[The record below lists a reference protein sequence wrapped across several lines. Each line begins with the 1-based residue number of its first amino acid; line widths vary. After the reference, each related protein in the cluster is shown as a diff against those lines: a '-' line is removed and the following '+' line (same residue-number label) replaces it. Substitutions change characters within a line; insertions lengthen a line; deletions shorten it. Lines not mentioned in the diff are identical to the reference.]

1 MAGHG
6 ADPTPHQAATSAAG
20 GTLSLTEYAKADT
33 QQRDTDEHQQNRVS
47 GHHIPHITD
56 NGFDR
61 AHIAKD
67 AGYGSGSGSG
77 LRRFLLS

>member
-1 MAGHG
+1 MGG
-6 ADPTPHQAATSAAG
+6 MGRTPHPQAATSAAG

>member
-1 MAGHG
+1 MEGMG
-6 ADPTPHQAATSAAG
+6 RTPHPQAAALATGSA
-20 GTLSLTEYAKADT
+20 LSLTEYAKADT

-47 GHHIPHITD
+47 GHHIPHIAD

-61 AHIAKD
+61 VHIAKD
-67 AGYGSGSGSG
+67 AGYGSGSG